1 MAGEIKV
8 KDWFVGRIAVPAG
21 FNLIN
26 NIEFIEKETEKA
38 YRVRMVIESCDGESE
53 MSIMVWVPK
62 SCTQTAE
69 EYEAESKEYIDRFE
83 AGKEKYAKL
92 VEWAKAQGVKGVRV
106 GLRKSTI
113 IAKIEALGL
122 AVPAEVA

>member
-1 MAGEIKV
+1 MVGEMKV
-8 KDWFVGRIAVPAG
+8 KDWFVGKIATPVG
-21 FNLIN
+21 FHLIN

-53 MSIMVWVPK
+53 RSIMVWVPK

-69 EYEAESKEYIDRFE
+69 EYESESKERTARFE

-122 AVPAEVA
+122 TVPAEVA